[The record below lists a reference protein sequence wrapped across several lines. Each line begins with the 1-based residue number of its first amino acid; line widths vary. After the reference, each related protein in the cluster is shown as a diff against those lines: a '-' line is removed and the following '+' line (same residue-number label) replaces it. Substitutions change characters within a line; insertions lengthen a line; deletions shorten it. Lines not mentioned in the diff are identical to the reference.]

1 MQTTKNMTF
10 HACTCIV
17 RLQVLI
23 CYVNTHLQ
31 NVNKTSGFECCFWS
45 TQSVERQA
53 RTSDNVKTGVF
64 ISLNVQWWSF
74 IDNVV
79 YCNILRSIKAA
90 FFEIEK
96 AMFTGVTLLFQCL
109 PSSLLALILTV
120 NNQSHLMLNVTW
132 RYIVRKIGWIT
143 GSDCKSVTDFN
154 QTVRYIC
161 HVVDVCSQ
169 FHKDFHE
176 SCLFNLSDQLAV
188 GIVFSCFWLKNY
200 KNILLRYSMTFK
212 QYFCVEESL
221 S

>member
-1 MQTTKNMTF
+1 MKLIREYKCYQKHCITCTFTSMQTTKNMTF

-96 AMFTGVTLLFQCL
+96 AMFTGVTLVPMFTIIT
-109 PSSLLALILTV
+109 PGPYTHSK
-120 NNQSHLMLNVTW
+120 QS
-132 RYIVRKIGWIT
+132 
-143 GSDCKSVTDFN
+143 KSFDAK
-154 QTVRYIC
+154 C
-161 HVVDVCSQ
+161 
-169 FHKDFHE
+169 
-176 SCLFNLSDQLAV
+176 NLKV
-188 GIVFSCFWLKNY
+188 YCEKNWLDNWKW
-200 KNILLRYSMTFK
+200 L
-212 QYFCVEESL
+212 
-221 S
+221 